1 MNLRKVEERDTI
13 TRVPLL
19 FYICFPR
26 RIAQRV
32 GWSVNLLVSLVASS
46 AASFISCERTASEGS
61 SILVK
66 RYVSIVGFIS

>member
-19 FYICFPR
+19 FCICFPK

-32 GWSVNLLVSLVASS
+32 GWSVNLLVSLVAAS